1 MTFAGA
7 AGAEKQGI
15 FPLTDKS
22 SGGQIED
29 QAAIHFG
36 IESKVEVVERLIG
49 VSKTSLLA
57 TALQQAVRAARQF
70 VRDQAGDQID
80 GRHRLGLCLT
90 QAVFQ
95 YGSHA
100 AQPELP

>member
-1 MTFAGA
+1 MAFASA
-7 AGAEKQGI
+7 AGTEKQGI
-15 FPLTDKS
+15 FALAYEG
-22 SGGQIED
+22 SGVQVED
-29 QAAIHFG
+29 QTAIHFG
-36 IESKVEVVERLIG
+36 IKSKVEVVERLIG

-57 TALQQAVRAARQF
+57 PALQQAVRAARQF

-80 GRHRLGLCLT
+80 GRHRLGLRLA

-95 YGSHA
+95 YGGHA